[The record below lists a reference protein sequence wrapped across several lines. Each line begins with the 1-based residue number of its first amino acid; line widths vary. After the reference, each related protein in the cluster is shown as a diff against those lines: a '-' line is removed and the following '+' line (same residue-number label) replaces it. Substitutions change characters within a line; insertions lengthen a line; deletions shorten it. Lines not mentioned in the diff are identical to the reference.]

1 MKLHQSGN
9 IVPLSY
15 GAQPCM
21 TLPDEFPSDV
31 DYDWYIKKS
40 MQILLDIGYGS
51 VNNTPSL
58 NE

>member
-1 MKLHQSGN
+1 MNYGKNSPGPIVNAVSGN

-40 MQILLDIGYGS
+40 VQILLDIG
-51 VNNTPSL
+51 
-58 NE
+58 E